1 MNKPKDLQPEVSIA
15 LCTYNGQRFLR
26 EQLESILNQDYSNI
40 TEIICVDDNSTDDTW
55 LILQEYASKYNAFRI
70 FQNKSNLGFT
80 RNFEKA
86 ITLTS
91 KQFIAISDQDDIWYR
106 SKITKLISVID
117 NNLMSYSD
125 NEYIDFNGNSLGK
138 KFSDYRNLRTCTSW
152 LNFILYNGISGHT
165 AMINR
170 NLLKY
175 ALPFSDVIPFDYWLA
190 FHATQY
196 GVIPYVNEPLVGYR
210 QHENNTLGAIGI
222 KKNNKKKSNP
232 REISYNR
239 IVNLSKA
246 LNDNL
251 HYEKMV
257 LSKLSET
264 FTDLSFKSRLKRV
277 ALYWKN
283 KDALLFFKKRNEF
296 RKAFYCIKMFWQI
309 R

>member
-1 MNKPKDLQPEVSIA
+1 MNRTTDLQPEVCIA
-15 LCTYNGQRFLR
+15 LCTYNGERFLR
-26 EQLESILNQDYSNI
+26 EQLESILNQNYSNI
-40 TEIICVDDNSTDDTW
+40 TEIVCVDDNSIDDTW

-91 KQFIAISDQDDIWYR
+91 KQFIAIADQDDIWYS
-106 SKITKLISVID
+106 SKITKLVSVIG

-125 NEYIDFNGNSLGK
+125 NEYIDLYGNSLGK
-138 KFSDYRNLRTCTSW
+138 KFSDYRNLRTCTSC

-170 NLLKY
+170 DLLKY
-175 ALPFSDVIPFDYWLA
+175 ALPFSNEIPFDYWLA

-196 GVIPYVNEPLVGYR
+196 GVIPYVNESLVGYR
-210 QHENNTLGAIGI
+210 QHENNALGAIGV
-222 KKNNKKKSNP
+222 KKNDKKKSNP
-232 REISYNR
+232 REITCNR
-239 IVNLSKA
+239 IVHLSMA

-251 HYEKMV
+251 HYEKKV
-257 LSKLSET
+257 LSKLLESYI
-264 FTDLSFKSRLKRV
+264 DLSFKSRLKRV

-283 KDALLFFKKRNEF
+283 KDALLFFKRRNEF
-296 RKAFYCIKMFWQI
+296 RKAFYCLKMFWQI